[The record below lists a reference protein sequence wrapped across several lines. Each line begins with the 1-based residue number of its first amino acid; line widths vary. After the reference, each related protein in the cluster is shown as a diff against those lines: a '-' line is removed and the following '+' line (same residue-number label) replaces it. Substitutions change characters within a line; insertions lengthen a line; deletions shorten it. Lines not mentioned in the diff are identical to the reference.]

1 MINEYQIKGKLG
13 EGGMGSVYEGV
24 QPVIGKRVAIKVL
37 LREYASNAEVVNRF
51 IQEARAAN
59 QAQSRY
65 IVDIFSFGELCDGR
79 HYFVMEYLA
88 GKSLREVLDEHKVM
102 PFDEAYAILSSVA
115 KGLAAAHAV
124 GIIHRDIKPE
134 NLVVIK
140 EQDGST
146 SAKVLDFGIAKLQGN
161 QANPS
166 FVTKTGAALGTPYY
180 MSPEQCRG
188 QDVDH
193 RTDIY
198 ALGIITYEM
207 FSGSLPYKAGS
218 YIELVNKHLF
228 ASPPPPSD
236 LNPEISSQLEAF
248 ILRCIAKNPDER
260 PQSMKQ
266 FRSELAELVPSLHKT
281 RPSAAHSIPAVTPD
295 TRGTTDALETKP
307 KGKLGLVLG
316 ILGLVLVILGG
327 GGVGAYLWY
336 AKQRAGLSKPVT
348 KGGADTHR
356 GAEAGQGTAVV
367 VAKKDGTVAKAAD
380 SAASAS
386 PAGADSAAPAHK
398 KTARLVVK
406 TGNRRAIYY
415 LNGTRVG
422 KGMTLTLDEHPAGT
436 YTLKIVARRY
446 ATRIEE
452 ITLRPGIEKNL
463 ELQLRRRGG
472 RRPPEKKTQQ
482 QKKPANED
490 PEATL
495 DPFKKKK

>member
-1 MINEYQIKGKLG
+1 
-13 EGGMGSVYEGV
+13 
-24 QPVIGKRVAIKVL
+24 
-37 LREYASNAEVVNRF
+37 
-51 IQEARAAN
+51 
-59 QAQSRY
+59 
-65 IVDIFSFGELCDGR
+65 
-79 HYFVMEYLA
+79 
-88 GKSLREVLDEHKVM
+88 
-102 PFDEAYAILSSVA
+102 
-115 KGLAAAHAV
+115 V

-134 NLVVIK
+134 NLVVLK
-140 EQDGST
+140 DQDGST
-146 SAKVLDFGIAKLQGN
+146 SAKVLDFGIAKLQGS

-295 TRGTTDALETKP
+295 TRGTTEAVEPRP

-336 AKQRAGLSKPVT
+336 AKQRAGVEPVT
-348 KGGADTHR
+348 KGGSDTK
-356 GAEAGQGTAVV
+356 AKTDTGQGGAVAGAV
-367 VAKKDGTVAKAAD
+367 KDAAAAKTAD
-380 SAASAS
+380 SAVVATLAK
-386 PAGADSAAPAHK
+386 PDSAATALK
-398 KTARLVVK
+398 KTARLVVT

-422 KGMTLTLDEHPAGT
+422 KGKALTLDEYPAGT
-436 YTLKIVARRY
+436 YTLKIVARKY
-446 ATRIEE
+446 VTKTEE

-463 ELQLRRRGG
+463 ELQLRRKGSG
-472 RRPPEKKTQQ
+472 RRPHPKKGDPHT
-482 QKKPANED
+482 KKPANDD

-495 DPFKKKK
+495 DPFSKKKKK